1 MTAGQGGL
9 QDVSRETLERLKTY
23 AALLEKWNPAINLVA
38 KSTLKDLWTRHFV
51 DSAQIYDL
59 APNGFAHWAD
69 LGSGGGFP
77 GMVCA
82 ILALEK
88 APEARFTLVESDQ
101 RKSAFL
107 RTVARETGA
116 NVDVLASRIE
126 KTQPLCVDVLSA
138 RALAS
143 LDVLLEFAEL
153 HLKPSGRAIFPKGE
167 SYQQEI
173 SEAKARW
180 HFSAET
186 IPSITDGK
194 AVILAIGGIERV

>member
-1 MTAGQGGL
+1 MGQGAL
-9 QDVSRETLERLKTY
+9 EDVSRETLDRLEIY
-23 AALLEKWNPAINLVA
+23 AALLKKWNPAINLVA
-38 KSTLKDLWTRHFV
+38 KSTLADLWSRHFV

-59 APNGFAHWAD
+59 APEPFKHWVD
-69 LGSGGGFP
+69 LGAGGGFP

-82 ILALEK
+82 IIAKEK

-116 NVDVLASRIE
+116 HVEVVASRIE
-126 KTQPLCVDVLSA
+126 GIAPLQADVLSA

-143 LDVLLEFAEL
+143 LDMLLEFADR
-153 HLKPSGRAIFPKGE
+153 HMKPSGRAIFPKGE

-173 SEAKARW
+173 AEAQGRW

-194 AVILAIGGIERV
+194 AVVLAIGGIERV